1 MRFIRLNSAIPLFDR
16 WQDHSSVPTELS
28 EAAAYSADQGRTE
41 GRRVLAPS
49 LTATSMAERCRSA
62 WTMLAVVGAL
72 VATCVIDR
80 DARSQPLSETSSA
93 VSDHLNSFIAEA
105 SERFGIPA
113 AWIRAILRVEGGED
127 TRVGSRKGAI
137 ALMQL
142 PPEMWTELR
151 LRYAL
156 GDEPSDPRDSILAG
170 TAHLREMYDRYGSKG
185 FVAAYHV
192 GATRYDEHLRTG
204 SPLPLET
211 QAYVAVLAPLIEH
224 RLNDLAGST
233 ARAKVTSWRKAPLFV
248 AQPKRGSS
256 NNPSASS
263 MPTEH
268 FPPSQPD
275 ADQPAFAPHSSGLFV
290 RRGME
295 GRSQ

>member
-1 MRFIRLNSAIPLFDR
+1 MRFSFLESSIPLFDP
-16 WQDHSSVPTELS
+16 WQDRSSVPTELS
-28 EAAAYSADQGRTE
+28 EAAAYSAGQGQPESRH
-41 GRRVLAPS
+41 VLAPS
-49 LTATSMAERCRSA
+49 LTATSMAERCCSA
-62 WTMLAVVGAL
+62 WTTLAVVGA
-72 VATCVIDR
+72 VFATCVIDR

-93 VSDHLNSFIAEA
+93 VSDHLNGFIAEA
-105 SERFGIPA
+105 SEGFGIPA

-127 TRVGSRKGAI
+127 ARVGSRKGAI
-137 ALMQL
+137 GLMRL

-156 GDEPSDPRDSILAG
+156 GDDPSDPRDNILAG

-185 FVAAYHV
+185 FVAAYQV
-192 GATRYDEHLRTG
+192 GPTRYDEHLKTG

-211 QAYVAVLAPLIEH
+211 QAYIAVLAPLIASG
-224 RLNDLAGST
+224 LKDVAGSI
-233 ARAKVTSWRKAPLFV
+233 ARAKVTSWREAPLFV

-256 NNPSASS
+256 DHPSASS

-268 FPPSQPD
+268 SRPLQSE

-295 GRSQ
+295 RRSQ